1 MDRAEAT
8 SVLREYLDRYRDQT
22 HAELQKLFLA
32 PVATEV
38 LAPSGKRYQVLVQA
52 SWVAKPGGE
61 LRVVVGV
68 DDRGWQQFTP
78 LVDEFTVSPEPVPAA

>member
-22 HAELQKLFLA
+22 HAELQRLLQA

-38 LAPSGKRYQVLVQA
+38 TASSGKRYQVVVQA
-52 SWVAKPGGE
+52 AWVARPGDE

-68 DDRGWQQFTP
+68 DDRGWQRFAP
-78 LVDEFTVSPEPVPAA
+78 LVDAFTVAPEPVPAS